1 MKIRVIKSGTVKM
14 KPGPACPFLIDD
26 ITPPGGSKVV

>member
-1 MKIRVIKSGTVKM
+1 MKIQVIKSGTVKM